1 MNRKILYELKN
12 LDCEIISRMNKQS
25 MPLGLT
31 QVKIIEYLIKNE
43 HTYQKVLEKNLKLSS
58 DTISCVLQTM
68 EKNKLI
74 ERCSNESDARSK
86 EVKLNEKLKT
96 KLEENI
102 KEIGILEQ
110 NITKGIDKEDL
121 EIFLKVL
128 NKMKENIR
136 SDKNDKIN

>member
-43 HTYQKVLEKNLKLSS
+43 HTYQKDLEKNLKLSRA
-58 DTISCVLQTM
+58 TISCVLKTM
-68 EKNKLI
+68 EKNKII

-96 KLEENI
+96 KF
-102 KEIGILEQ
+102 K
-110 NITKGIDKEDL
+110 K
-121 EIFLKVL
+121 
-128 NKMKENIR
+128 
-136 SDKNDKIN
+136 SS

>member
-43 HTYQKVLEKNLKLSS
+43 HTYQKDLEKNLKLSRA
-58 DTISCVLQTM
+58 TISCVLKTM
-68 EKNKLI
+68 EKNKII

-96 KLEENI
+96 KR
-102 KEIGILEQ
+102 G
-110 NITKGIDKEDL
+110 TKGK
-121 EIFLKVL
+121 
-128 NKMKENIR
+128 NKIL
-136 SDKNDKIN
+136 